1 MHLAASLQTMLTLF
15 LLAPA
20 AGDTAELDR
29 VGIGRQIDAFQLHDF
44 RGKEHSLEDYAEKQ
58 AVVVVFLGTEC
69 PLVQL
74 YGRRLSEL
82 QEQYAEQGV
91 QLLGINANRQ
101 DNLTEIG
108 AYARIND
115 ISFPILKDPRNEV
128 ADQFGAERTPE
139 VFVLDHQRVV
149 RYRGRIDDQYGVGYQ
164 KAEVAR
170 SHLAAAIDEV
180 LAGET
185 VTQPHVEAVGCIIG
199 RVPEV
204 TPTGDV
210 TYSNQIARLMQ
221 DRCIECHRTGEIGP
235 FTLTNYEDV
244 AAWGEMIREV
254 VNDGRMPPWFA
265 SPEYGEFLDDAH
277 LSDEEKL
284 LINTWVDH
292 GCPQGDLSELP
303 PPRGFIEGWGIKE
316 PDAVF
321 HMSDE
326 PFEVPAEGVINYK
339 YYTVDPGWT
348 EDKWV
353 TASEARPGNRSVV
366 HHILVFIKKPGH
378 KYFPALPGELISA
391 YAPGM
396 KPTVASENMAFRVPA
411 GSKIIFQMHYTAN
424 GTPHED
430 NSYVGFRF
438 VDEAD
443 VKMEVES
450 GMAINST
457 FFIPPK
463 TPDHKVV
470 AQERFYRDTYLL
482 GVNPH
487 MHLRGKSFRYEAFY
501 PDGSRE
507 ILMDCPEYDFNWQLG
522 YKYVEP
528 KFLPKGTR
536 VVCTAHYDNSADNLN
551 NPDPNRWV
559 MFGEQNW
566 NEMMI
571 GFFFTA
577 TKR

>member
-1 MHLAASLQTMLTLF
+1 MQLAASLQTILTLIMLTPGADAAD
-15 LLAPA
+15 LA
-20 AGDTAELDR
+20 T
-29 VGIGRQIDAFQLHDF
+29 VGIGRQIENFELHDF
-44 RGKEHSLEDYAEKQ
+44 RGKLHTLEDYADKQ

-74 YGRRLSEL
+74 YGRRLAEL
-82 QEQYAEQGV
+82 DAKYAEQGV
-91 QLLGINANRQ
+91 QVIGINANRQ

-108 AYARIND
+108 AYARVND
-115 ISFPILKDPRNEV
+115 IGFPILKDPRNEV

-139 VFVLDHQRVV
+139 VFVLDAERVI

-164 KAEVAR
+164 RTEVAH
-170 SHLAAAIDEV
+170 SHVMAALDEV
-180 LAGET
+180 LAEKS
-185 VTQPHVEAVGCIIG
+185 VSRPFVEAVGCIIG

-204 TPTGDV
+204 DPTGDV

-221 DRCIECHRTGEIGP
+221 DRCIECHREGEIAP
-235 FTLTNYEDV
+235 FTLTNYDDV

-254 VNDGRMPPWFA
+254 VNEGRMPPWFA
-265 SPEYGEFLDDAH
+265 SAKYGKFLDDAH
-277 LSDEEKL
+277 MSDEEKA

-292 GCPQGDLSELP
+292 GCPQGDPSQLP
-303 PPRGFIEGWGIKE
+303 PPRDFIEGWGIQE

-321 HMSDE
+321 NMSDE
-326 PFEVPAEGVINYK
+326 PFQVPAEGVINYK

-366 HHILVFIKKPGH
+366 HHILVFIKKPGR

-430 NSYVGFRF
+430 ISYVGFRF
-438 VDEAD
+438 VDEED
-443 VKMEVES
+443 VELEVES
-450 GMAINST
+450 GMAMNPAI
-457 FFIPPK
+457 FIPPRAANYK
-463 TPDHKVV
+463 IV
-470 AQERFYRDTYLL
+470 AADQFYRDTYLL

-487 MHLRGKSFRYEAFY
+487 MHQRGKSFRYEAIY

-507 ILMDCPEYDFNWQLG
+507 IIMDCPDYDFNWQLG
-522 YKYVEP
+522 YKFVEP
-528 KFLPKGTR
+528 KFMPRGTKLL
-536 VVCTAHYDNSADNLN
+536 CTAHYDNSADNLN

-559 MFGEQNW
+559 MFGEQTW
-566 NEMMI
+566 HEMMI
-571 GFFFTA
+571 GFYFTA
-577 TKR
+577 TER